1 MIDCFLLM
9 KKLVYYVLIPVVVSC
24 LLLFGYKEVKAFK
37 NTGGAIKTQGQM
49 QTVMS
54 SLKLYRMRADRFPT
68 EAQGLQA
75 LVEEPTMEPVPERW
89 EASFETI
96 PRDGWEQEFVYKLH
110 DSSSGFYENLP
121 EIISKGSDGVL
132 ATADDMSLRLSD

>member
-9 KKLVYYVLIPVVVSC
+9 KKLVYYVLIPVVVSA
-24 LLLFGYKEVKAFK
+24 LLLFGYKKVKSFK
-37 NTGGAIKTQGQM
+37 NTGRAL
-49 QTVMS
+49 QTEGKMRLVMD
-54 SLKLYRMRADRFPT
+54 SLKAYATRAGQFPT

-75 LVEEPTMEPVPERW
+75 LVEEPTMGPVPERW

-132 ATADDMSLRLSD
+132 ATADDLSLRFSD